1 MYRTGHLPCHLIGF
15 QTILLIIFR
24 YLQKSL
30 NVNGF
35 GAAII
40 EFFSAIDCMTA
51 VIYGLV
57 YGYVQ
62 AFVHINN
69 ILGRSVTPIED
80 TAYPYIEGRA
90 SI

>member
-1 MYRTGHLPCHLIGF
+1 MYRTGRLPYHLIGF
-15 QTILLIIFR
+15 ETILLIILR

-40 EFFSAIDCMTA
+40 EFFSTIDCMTA

-57 YGYVQ
+57 YGYVE
-62 AFVHINN
+62 AFVHINSM
-69 ILGRSVTPIED
+69 LGRSTM
-80 TAYPYIEGRA
+80 
-90 SI
+90 